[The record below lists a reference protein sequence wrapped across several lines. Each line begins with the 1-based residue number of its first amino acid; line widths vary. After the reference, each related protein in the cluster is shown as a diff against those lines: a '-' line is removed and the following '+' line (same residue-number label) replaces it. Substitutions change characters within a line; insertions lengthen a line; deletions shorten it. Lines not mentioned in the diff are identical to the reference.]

1 MAEQYPQMDGR
12 CGTACAYAARV
23 RQFAEQRGV
32 SFDDAMTELE
42 ERLEQVRWKVMPAG
56 PQRRENCGTLDVPA
70 EECRVLRLVQG
81 IASCYGMTAQQ
92 YMESAYVDDFFSG
105 VADGRSGTAVA
116 ISAAVE
122 AAEEAGAQPTDDK
135 ELPGGGSGR
144 KRLRL
149 PAMTKNTRRF
159 VLAFGLTLGGVLLIV
174 AAAGIYRWGYNGAI
188 AEKGTYDA
196 GFAAAMAER
205 GTYQEGYD
213 AAIAEKGT
221 YDDGYTAGFAKGKTE
236 GYEEG
241 YAAGHEDGSSEG
253 YDAGYDS
260 GTSDAAQSADTYA
273 FTLEAGVEPGPD
285 GLQGRGR
292 LMIGTEDMPELTG
305 LSFELHEAEPLQLGG
320 TDVAL
325 ESLSEEQLSA
335 LIERFTTAL
344 SGCLE
349 AMPVR
354 QTAE

>member
-1 MAEQYPQMDGR
+1 MAEQYPQMDGL
-12 CGTACAYAARV
+12 CDTACAYAARV

-56 PQRRENCGTLDVPA
+56 PQRQENCGTLDVPA

-122 AAEEAGAQPTDDK
+122 AAEEAGAQPTEDK

-144 KRLRL
+144 KFLWELPESWKRLRL

-159 VLAFGLTLGGVLLIV
+159 VLAFGLTLGVVLLIV

-205 GTYQEGYD
+205 GTYQEGY
-213 AAIAEKGT
+213 
-221 YDDGYTAGFAKGKTE
+221 
-236 GYEEG
+236 
-241 YAAGHEDGSSEG
+241 
-253 YDAGYDS
+253 
-260 GTSDAAQSADTYA
+260 
-273 FTLEAGVEPGPD
+273 
-285 GLQGRGR
+285 
-292 LMIGTEDMPELTG
+292 
-305 LSFELHEAEPLQLGG
+305 
-320 TDVAL
+320 
-325 ESLSEEQLSA
+325 
-335 LIERFTTAL
+335 
-344 SGCLE
+344 C
-349 AMPVR
+349 
-354 QTAE
+354 

>member
-92 YMESAYVDDFFSG
+92 YMESAYVDDFFGG

-122 AAEEAGAQPTDDK
+122 AAEEAGAQPTEDK

-144 KRLRL
+144 EFIWKLLESWKRLRL

-174 AAAGIYRWGYNGAI
+174 AAAGIYRWGYN
-188 AEKGTYDA
+188 
-196 GFAAAMAER
+196 
-205 GTYQEGYD
+205 
-213 AAIAEKGT
+213 
-221 YDDGYTAGFAKGKTE
+221 
-236 GYEEG
+236 
-241 YAAGHEDGSSEG
+241 
-253 YDAGYDS
+253 
-260 GTSDAAQSADTYA
+260 
-273 FTLEAGVEPGPD
+273 
-285 GLQGRGR
+285 
-292 LMIGTEDMPELTG
+292 
-305 LSFELHEAEPLQLGG
+305 
-320 TDVAL
+320 
-325 ESLSEEQLSA
+325 
-335 LIERFTTAL
+335 
-344 SGCLE
+344 
-349 AMPVR
+349 
-354 QTAE
+354 

>member
-144 KRLRL
+144 KFLWELPESWKRLRL

-159 VLAFGLTLGGVLLIV
+159 VLAFGLTLGVVLLIV
-174 AAAGIYRWGYNGAI
+174 AAAGIYRWGYNG
-188 AEKGTYDA
+188 
-196 GFAAAMAER
+196 
-205 GTYQEGYD
+205 
-213 AAIAEKGT
+213 AIAEKGT

-260 GTSDAAQSADTYA
+260 GTSDAAQSAA
-273 FTLEAGVEPGPD
+273 
-285 GLQGRGR
+285 
-292 LMIGTEDMPELTG
+292 
-305 LSFELHEAEPLQLGG
+305 EAEKNTRVWVSKRLGSRYHSSPDCPLVITPKEMTRQ
-320 TDVAL
+320 
-325 ESLSEEQLSA
+325 
-335 LIERFTTAL
+335 
-344 SGCLE
+344 E
-349 AMPVR
+349 AEDEGY
-354 QTAE
+354 TSCDWCW

>member
-144 KRLRL
+144 EFIWKLLESWKRLRL

-174 AAAGIYRWGYNGAI
+174 AAAGIYRWGYNG
-188 AEKGTYDA
+188 
-196 GFAAAMAER
+196 
-205 GTYQEGYD
+205 
-213 AAIAEKGT
+213 AIAEKGT

-260 GTSDAAQSADTYA
+260 GTSDAAQSAA
-273 FTLEAGVEPGPD
+273 
-285 GLQGRGR
+285 
-292 LMIGTEDMPELTG
+292 
-305 LSFELHEAEPLQLGG
+305 EAEKNTRVWVSKRLGSRYHSSPDCPLVIKPKEMTRQ
-320 TDVAL
+320 
-325 ESLSEEQLSA
+325 
-335 LIERFTTAL
+335 
-344 SGCLE
+344 E
-349 AMPVR
+349 AEDEGY
-354 QTAE
+354 TSCDWCW

>member
-144 KRLRL
+144 KFLWELPESWKRLRL

-159 VLAFGLTLGGVLLIV
+159 VLAFGLTLGVVLLIV

-241 YAAGHEDGSSEG
+241 YAAGHEDGSNEG

-260 GTSDAAQSADTYA
+260 GTSDAAQSA
-273 FTLEAGVEPGPD
+273 
-285 GLQGRGR
+285 
-292 LMIGTEDMPELTG
+292 I
-305 LSFELHEAEPLQLGG
+305 EAEKNTRVWVSKRLGSRYHSSQDCSLVIKPQETTLQKAEDEGY
-320 TDVAL
+320 
-325 ESLSEEQLSA
+325 
-335 LIERFTTAL
+335 TA
-344 SGCLE
+344 CDWCW
-349 AMPVR
+349 
-354 QTAE
+354 

>member
-1 MAEQYPQMDGR
+1 MRCREMAEQYPQMDGR

-23 RQFAEQRGV
+23 RQFAEQRRV

-122 AAEEAGAQPTDDK
+122 AAEEAGAQPTEDK

-144 KRLRL
+144 EFIWKLLESWKRLRL

-260 GTSDAAQSADTYA
+260 GTSDAAQSAA
-273 FTLEAGVEPGPD
+273 
-285 GLQGRGR
+285 
-292 LMIGTEDMPELTG
+292 
-305 LSFELHEAEPLQLGG
+305 EAEKNTRVWVSKRLGSRYHSSPDCPLVIKPKEMTRQ
-320 TDVAL
+320 
-325 ESLSEEQLSA
+325 
-335 LIERFTTAL
+335 
-344 SGCLE
+344 E
-349 AMPVR
+349 AEDEGY
-354 QTAE
+354 TSCDWCW

>member
-1 MAEQYPQMDGR
+1 MAEQYPQMDGL
-12 CGTACAYAARV
+12 CDTACAYAARV

-32 SFDDAMTELE
+32 PFDDAMTELE

-56 PQRRENCGTLDVPA
+56 PQRQENCGTLDVPA

-144 KRLRL
+144 KFLWELPESWKRLRL

-159 VLAFGLTLGGVLLIV
+159 VLAFGLTLGVVLLIV
-174 AAAGIYRWGYNGAI
+174 AAAGIYRWGYNG
-188 AEKGTYDA
+188 
-196 GFAAAMAER
+196 
-205 GTYQEGYD
+205 
-213 AAIAEKGT
+213 AIAEKGT

-260 GTSDAAQSADTYA
+260 GTSDAAQSAA
-273 FTLEAGVEPGPD
+273 
-285 GLQGRGR
+285 
-292 LMIGTEDMPELTG
+292 
-305 LSFELHEAEPLQLGG
+305 EAEKNTRVWVSKRLGSRYHSSPDCPLVIKPKEMTRQ
-320 TDVAL
+320 
-325 ESLSEEQLSA
+325 
-335 LIERFTTAL
+335 
-344 SGCLE
+344 E
-349 AMPVR
+349 AEDEGY
-354 QTAE
+354 TSCDWCW